1 MARRTRHADEPA
13 DAHAFTS
20 SFDAVYTRTARIYDI
35 AVKLLPI
42 WQRWLQQALP
52 YLEGPRV
59 LEVSF
64 GTGWLLTRY
73 AGRFDAYGLD
83 RNARMVAVARTN
95 LARVGCPARLV
106 QGDVADLPYADQ
118 TFDTVVST
126 MAFTGYPDA
135 ARALAEIHRV
145 LKPDGRLVIVDVAHP
160 RNGNRAG
167 TALVRFWQWTGDV
180 IRDLPDLLD
189 HAGFRA
195 TDEEIGGWGSVHR
208 YVADKVTPP
217 AGSAT

>member
-1 MARRTRHADEPA
+1 MGRRRRHTGEPA

-20 SFDAVYTRTARIYDI
+20 SFDAVYTRTARIYDV

-42 WQRWLQQALP
+42 WRRWLLQALP

-64 GTGWLLTRY
+64 GTGWLLARY
-73 AGRFDAYGLD
+73 AGRCDAHGLD
-83 RNARMVAVARTN
+83 RNARMVAIARAN
-95 LARVGCPARLV
+95 LARVGLSARLV
-106 QGDVADLPYADQ
+106 QGDVAALPYPDQ

-126 MAFTGYPDA
+126 MAFSGYPDA
-135 ARALAEIHRV
+135 ARALAEIRRV
-145 LKPDGRLVIVDVAHP
+145 LRPDGRLVIIDVAHP
-160 RNGNRAG
+160 HDGNQVG

-180 IRDLPDLLD
+180 IRDLPDLLED
-189 HAGFRA
+189 AGFRA
-195 TDEEIGGWGSVHR
+195 TDEEVGGWGSVHR